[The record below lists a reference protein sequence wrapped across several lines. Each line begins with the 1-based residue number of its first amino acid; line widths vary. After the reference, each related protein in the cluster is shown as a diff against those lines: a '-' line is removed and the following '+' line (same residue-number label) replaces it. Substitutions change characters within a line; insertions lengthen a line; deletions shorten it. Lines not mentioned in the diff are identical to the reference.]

1 MFPPSPEHAFHAAR
15 GCVCPDG
22 LPARPRSQTRHCPG
36 LSVRGG
42 PMRVDGAT
50 NPELIQQWC
59 PRPDL
64 AADADR
70 QPQRPAGVTNPAV
83 AEMHARDGSP
93 ICIFKTDRVGPRAGA
108 GPRTPWVGAATPW
121 SRATPKSLD
130 PRLAERRSPPCR
142 WLPRTSGHRSTCLPC
157 GRRACAME
165 HRRACHQPSS
175 TPSTPTTPRPRIL
188 TTSSSGSAQSRTV
201 QPTPTRAPPALVGYD
216 AG

>member
-50 NPELIQQWC
+50 NSELIHQWRA
-59 PRPDL
+59 RPDL

-108 GPRTPWVGAATPW
+108 GPRTLWVGAAMLW
-121 SRATPKSLD
+121 SRAASNHLTTDRPGD
-130 PRLAERRSPPCR
+130 GIRLAGDRH
-142 WLPRTSGHRSTCLPC
+142 GFH
-157 GRRACAME
+157 A
-165 HRRACHQPSS
+165 SS
-175 TPSTPTTPRPRIL
+175 TLLAVRAAGIRHGARSCRPPTLTAPFVPSP
-188 TTSSSGSAQSRTV
+188 
-201 QPTPTRAPPALVGYD
+201 APPIPLHVDDSKMRAALGDPAATSPCAARVGR
-216 AG
+216 A